1 MNWAHKTASWGY
13 LFEDL
18 SCQLFPEPRVP
29 HFCSPPSAPFRG
41 GWKSPA
47 VAAGFIPRRGIW
59 QALWQL
65 PICIWQSPMRMCL
78 VAQLCL
84 TLCYPMDCSMPGLS
98 VHGDSLGKT
107 TEWVAMLSS
116 RGSSQTRDQTQ
127 VFHFAGWFF
136 TSWATR
142 EAPHGHE
149 FNHMLGGTSWPC
161 HPMVLRSFI
170 SRSGKDFASR
180 PLNVLLLD

>member
-1 MNWAHKTASWGY
+1 MNGAHKTASWGY

-18 SCQLFPEPRVP
+18 SCQLFPEPGVP

-116 RGSSQTRDQTQ
+116 RGSSQTRDQTP
-127 VFHFAGWFF
+127 VSWTAGRFF
-136 TSWATR
+136 TTEPSGKTNSSPAHSIKISQFCFKNLIDR
-142 EAPHGHE
+142 NEPSRA
-149 FNHMLGGTSWPC
+149 
-161 HPMVLRSFI
+161 MVLNSGCTLRSPWSAF
-170 SRSGKDFASR
+170 
-180 PLNVLLLD
+180 